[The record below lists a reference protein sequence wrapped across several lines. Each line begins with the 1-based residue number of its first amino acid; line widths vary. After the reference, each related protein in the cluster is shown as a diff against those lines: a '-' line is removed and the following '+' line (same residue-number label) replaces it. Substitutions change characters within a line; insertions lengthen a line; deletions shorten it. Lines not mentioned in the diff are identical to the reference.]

1 MNNIISAATGIL
13 IALMLLF
20 NGYLAEIFG
29 IYTSSVLI
37 HMAGLITVTVAV
49 LAGRHRFD
57 SLRDA
62 KWYLYSAGAI
72 GVITVIFNSISF
84 SGMGVSLTLAVSLLG
99 QSLAAIIIDH
109 FGLLGMKKIKFERQ
123 KITGLVLIVSGIIVM
138 SVF

>member
-57 SLRDA
+57 RLRDA

-72 GVITVIFNSISF
+72 GVITVIFNNISF

-109 FGLLGMKKIKFERQ
+109 FGLLGMKKIKIERQ

>member
-29 IYTSSVLI
+29 FYTSSVLI

-57 SLRDA
+57 RLRDA

>member
-20 NGYLAEIFG
+20 NGYLAVIFG

-57 SLRDA
+57 RLRDA

>member
-49 LAGRHRFD
+49 MAGRHRFD
-57 SLRDA
+57 RLRDA
-62 KWYLYSAGAI
+62 TWYLYSAGAI

-123 KITGLVLIVSGIIVM
+123 KITGLILIVSGIIVM

>member
-57 SLRDA
+57 RLRDA

-84 SGMGVSLTLAVSLLG
+84 SGMGVSLTLAVSLRS
-99 QSLAAIIIDH
+99 QSRAAIIIDR
-109 FGLLGMKKIKFERQ
+109 FGLLGMKKIKLERQ

>member
-57 SLRDA
+57 RLRDA

-123 KITGLVLIVSGIIVM
+123 KITGLGLIVSGIIVM